1 MRQHTLSRTYAFEGK
16 GLHTGV
22 HTRMNVR
29 PAEPGTGVV
38 FVRTDLGGASV
49 AAVAENVSSTAR
61 STTLEQGQV
70 QVHTVEHILSAL
82 TGMGIDNAVVE
93 LDNIEVPI
101 LDGSARPYVE
111 AFSSDPLP
119 EQDAPR
125 ICLSVDSPVEV
136 RDEKSGSWVRIE
148 PADESSY
155 ELTVDFNSRVRGV
168 QTLRW
173 DASVPYASEIG
184 ICRTFVF
191 FHEIEYLFANN
202 LIKGGDVDNAI
213 VVVEHPVTPEQV
225 AAVAAKIGKA
235 ALAVEGNGYLSNVS
249 LSFPDECG
257 RHKMLDMIGD
267 LRLCGGF
274 LKAKVTAF
282 KPGHGINT
290 LTAKAF
296 RKAMNK

>member
-70 QVHTVEHILSAL
+70 QVHTVEHILSAV

-101 LDGSARPYVE
+101 RDGSARPYVE

-148 PADESSY
+148 PADEFSY
-155 ELTVDFNSRVRGV
+155 ELTVDFNSRVLGV

-202 LIKGGDVDNAI
+202 LI
-213 VVVEHPVTPEQV
+213 
-225 AAVAAKIGKA
+225 
-235 ALAVEGNGYLSNVS
+235 
-249 LSFPDECG
+249 
-257 RHKMLDMIGD
+257 
-267 LRLCGGF
+267 
-274 LKAKVTAF
+274 
-282 KPGHGINT
+282 
-290 LTAKAF
+290 
-296 RKAMNK
+296 